1 MAKNSENSN
10 ESSRDVLSSI
20 PFRSSSDSLAKGI
33 SGSYAIALRAR
44 GVSEDCYGL
53 DKASD
58 RLRRVGISGIEASWK
73 RQKESRSVKSTWLG
87 AT

>member
-1 MAKNSENSN
+1 MAKIRKIRTKAVEMFYL
-10 ESSRDVLSSI
+10 R
-20 PFRSSSDSLAKGI
+20 FRFVIIRFLAKGI